1 MKQKKKKTLSTL
13 QENVLLTRKCLINN
27 QF

>member
-1 MKQKKKKTLSTL
+1 MIYI
-13 QENVLLTRKCLINN
+13 TRKCLINN